1 MRPPLLTYAIAVL
14 CIGMLALLALPGA
27 VGTAPQE
34 APTTVSMNDGGDPA
48 PVRMVTPPP
57 ISGKTGLSN
66 PDLIGFEAAPDV
78 PAGEEKPVTPKVPV
92 TLTAP
97 QSTDKPEETPAS
109 GASKE
114 KAVNESA
121 PPLVVDGGVAETTT
135 LPVKST
141 TTSEKSGTADSS
153 TSPEV
158 VTWTATTTDN
168 ANETPGA
175 TPTRNLTVS
184 PRVVAWTAAAAEDDN
199 ETEEESDDETE
210 EEEEINAEPTLE
222 REAPP
227 RPSATMAKSHKS
239 HHRPLVLGDHPVV
252 NPGSPTISSE
262 EQTRVLPA
270 ATESS
275 DGLVVSGVGILLAR
289 GPEDVPLTRNG
300 VEIANLDWLLDP
312 AMRLG
317 GRHPRVAHEGETFT
331 ITVTVEAR
339 NVTLTKGDP
348 AYVVLLPP
356 PGETGVYEITRTSEP
371 AELRDGER
379 AVWEFS
385 VFTRTGRLMLEDLT
399 LSEERQVTS
408 LTSTPDI
415 FAFSAY
421 AFTADQEH
429 PSVRLSDPVI
439 TIRPAG
445 EADIA
450 KESSLPALYTLAG
463 IQNSTLLPS
472 ETITAAWARGV
483 SHETIT
489 AEAAGHLDALA
500 NLERNRVITI
510 YAEENGTGGDIGA
523 DVSAAGSS
531 PLDLIVGLLR
541 GLVGWFG
548 G

>member
-1 MRPPLLTYAIAVL
+1 
-14 CIGMLALLALPGA
+14 
-27 VGTAPQE
+27 
-34 APTTVSMNDGGDPA
+34 
-48 PVRMVTPPP
+48 
-57 ISGKTGLSN
+57 
-66 PDLIGFEAAPDV
+66 
-78 PAGEEKPVTPKVPV
+78 
-92 TLTAP
+92 
-97 QSTDKPEETPAS
+97 
-109 GASKE
+109 
-114 KAVNESA
+114 
-121 PPLVVDGGVAETTT
+121 
-135 LPVKST
+135 
-141 TTSEKSGTADSS
+141 
-153 TSPEV
+153 
-158 VTWTATTTDN
+158 
-168 ANETPGA
+168 
-175 TPTRNLTVS
+175 
-184 PRVVAWTAAAAEDDN
+184 
-199 ETEEESDDETE
+199 
-210 EEEEINAEPTLE
+210 
-222 REAPP
+222 
-227 RPSATMAKSHKS
+227 
-239 HHRPLVLGDHPVV
+239 
-252 NPGSPTISSE
+252 
-262 EQTRVLPA
+262 
-270 ATESS
+270 
-275 DGLVVSGVGILLAR
+275 
-289 GPEDVPLTRNG
+289 
-300 VEIANLDWLLDP
+300 
-312 AMRLG
+312 
-317 GRHPRVAHEGETFT
+317 
-331 ITVTVEAR
+331 
-339 NVTLTKGDP
+339 
-348 AYVVLLPP
+348 
-356 PGETGVYEITRTSEP
+356 
-371 AELRDGER
+371 
-379 AVWEFS
+379 
-385 VFTRTGRLMLEDLT
+385 MLEDLT